1 MHIVF
6 AGDYTLRIFYGD
18 QLLQRCPIIGTVEKL
33 PPPPVP
39 IEPPCPPVQPTPPPV
54 QPVIIV
60 EEVVIPCPKPP
71 QPPAPAPAPP
81 LPRGNAQNVQVIGPG
96 LSDAR
101 VNEEAEFLLDASAA
115 GPGKC
120 LV

>member
-1 MHIVF
+1 MHIAF
-6 AGDYTLRIFYGD
+6 AGDYTLRIFYVD
-18 QLLQRCPIIGTVEKL
+18 QLLHICPIIDTLEKL
-33 PPPPVP
+33 PPPPV
-39 IEPPCPPVQPTPPPV
+39 
-54 QPVIIV
+54 QPVTIV